1 MFRIF
6 YLFSFIYLFWRISS
20 PPWALAEHSVRTT
33 RWPRNRLN
41 IQIKNKNKN
50 NLWLYGWGRVYFT
63 STIDFSYNNNNKSGK
78 AADLFSMGISM
89 RKNIYFYFF
98 FLLFLLYSHSD
109 KPVNKLVAIHFHV
122 VHKMKTE
129 AISNLKKMTVW
140 EKINKEVNLD
150 AILILCFLYEKCF

>member
-1 MFRIF
+1 MVYRLSLICFVF
-6 YLFSFIYLFWRISS
+6 FIYFHLFIYFDVFRP
-20 PPWALAEHSVRTT
+20 PPWALTENSVRTT

-63 STIDFSYNNNNKSGK
+63 STIDFSYNNNNNKSGK

-89 RKNIYFYFF
+89 RKNIYFFF

-129 AISNLKKMTVW
+129 AFSNLKKNDSLR
-140 EKINKEVNLD
+140 KNK
-150 AILILCFLYEKCF
+150 